1 MYNMTKDIKQRLT
14 AFIEPD
20 LVKRVK
26 VRGALEGL
34 TISEIVEKAL
44 DAYAPKIEEAS
55 GKNVSLKFLN
65 SPAIRTLM
73 PKHTKRSVEPR

>member
-1 MYNMTKDIKQRLT
+1 MTKNIKQRLT

-34 TISEIVEKAL
+34 TLSEIVEQAL
-44 DAYAPKIEEAS
+44 DAYAPKIEE
-55 GKNVSLKFLN
+55 GRDKKIHLIV
-65 SPAIRTLM
+65 
-73 PKHTKRSVEPR
+73 PR